1 MDMTLV
7 VRCGSDPKVFD
18 CISSVDEDV
27 EILVSSIPDPDF
39 EDRLRE
45 SGVNVCTSPSG
56 NLSVASNTG
65 IMSASFDKVFLT
77 DSDTILAKGC
87 LSTVYELLDEYPV
100 VCARIVFED
109 DGTRLSRR
117 VADARSFVNSKK
129 LAFTPGLGFDR
140 RVAGSIGGY
149 MFDDDVPFAVD
160 ANLDFRLKHNGSPV
174 SYGSTATIQHSME
187 SVRHDMVAAR
197 RIGAGVQKGAERL
210 EIMYPDVPFKEIR
223 RSLKAVHWNDYP
235 TIISQ
240 YGLGTALYQAV
251 WDLNFYIGRAG
262 L

>member
-160 ANLDFRLKHNGSPV
+160 ANLDFRLKHNGIPV
-174 SYGSTATIQHSME
+174 SYGSTATIQHST
-187 SVRHDMVAAR
+187 S
-197 RIGAGVQKGAERL
+197 
-210 EIMYPDVPFKEIR
+210 
-223 RSLKAVHWNDYP
+223 
-235 TIISQ
+235 
-240 YGLGTALYQAV
+240 
-251 WDLNFYIGRAG
+251 
-262 L
+262 